1 MQVQTIK
8 PSPKYRTRMRIVLT
22 LIALAVVTGG
32 STFGLLI
39 ALGEGIEVFFLAFL
53 ISGLVA
59 AGLWIVAQLLVGPY
73 CDSLR
78 YEVEEDEVI
87 VRAGIWTHSVKHVPY
102 RTVTNLTVRRDV
114 LDRILGL
121 GTLRIQTAGMSGQ
134 KGAEETLAGME
145 TAQEVYETVAAELR
159 RFRSGMAPTQADSEG
174 IPAPAAAGETM
185 AELLDEVR
193 AIRQALETR

>member
-1 MQVQTIK
+1 MQVQRIK
-8 PSPKYRTRMRIVLT
+8 PSPKYRTRMRVVLT
-22 LIALAVVTGG
+22 LIALAVVTG
-32 STFGLLI
+32 SSIVGLLI
-39 ALGEGIEVFFLAFL
+39 ALDQGIRAFFLAFL
-53 ISGLVA
+53 ISSLVA
-59 AGLWIVAQLLVGPY
+59 GGFWIVAQLLVGPY
-73 CDSLR
+73 YNSLR

-87 VRAGIWTHSVKHVPY
+87 VRAGIWTQSVKHVPY
-102 RTVTNLTVRRDV
+102 RTVTNLTVKRDV

-134 KGAEETLAGME
+134 QGAEETLAGME

>member
-1 MQVQTIK
+1 MQVQRIK

-22 LIALAVVTGG
+22 LIALAVVAG
-32 STFGLLI
+32 SSILGLLI
-39 ALGEGIEVFFLAFL
+39 ALDEGIRAFLLAFL
-53 ISGLVA
+53 ISSLVA
-59 AGLWIVAQLLVGPY
+59 GGFWVVAQLLVGPY
-73 CDSLR
+73 YNSLR

-87 VRAGIWTHSVKHVPY
+87 VHAGIWTQSVKHVPY
-102 RTVTNLTVRRDV
+102 RTVTNLTVKRDV
-114 LDRILGL
+114 LDRILGI
-121 GTLRIQTAGMSGQ
+121 GTLCIQTAGMSGQ

-174 IPAPAAAGETM
+174 ISAPAAAGETM

>member
-8 PSPKYRTRMRIVLT
+8 PSPKYRSRMRIVLT
-22 LIALAVVTGG
+22 LIALTFVTG
-32 STFGLLI
+32 SSILGLLI
-39 ALGEGIEVFFLAFL
+39 ALDKGIRVFFLAFL
-53 ISGLVA
+53 VSSLVA
-59 AGLWIVAQLLVGPY
+59 GMWWIVAQLLVGPY
-73 CDSLR
+73 YNSLR
-78 YEVEEDEVI
+78 YEIEEDEVI
-87 VRAGIWTHSVKHVPY
+87 VRAGIWTQSVKHVPY
-102 RTVTNLTVRRDV
+102 RTVTNMTVKRDV
-114 LDRILGL
+114 LDRLLGL

-145 TAQEVYETVAAELR
+145 TAQEVYETVATELR

-174 IPAPAAAGETM
+174 IPAPAAPSATM

>member
-1 MQVQTIK
+1 MQVQMIK

-22 LIALAVVTGG
+22 LIAVAVVTG
-32 STFGLLI
+32 SSSFGLLI
-39 ALGEGIEVFFLAFL
+39 ALDEGIRVFFLAFL
-53 ISGLVA
+53 ISSLVA
-59 AGLWIVAQLLVGPY
+59 GGFWIVAQLLVGPY
-73 CDSLR
+73 YNSLR
-78 YEVEEDEVI
+78 YEVKEDEVI
-87 VRAGIWTHSVKHVPY
+87 VRAGIWTQSVKHVPY
-102 RTVTNLTVRRDV
+102 RTVTNLTVKRDV

-134 KGAEETLAGME
+134 KGAEETLAGMDA
-145 TAQEVYETVAAELR
+145 AQEVYETVAAELR

-174 IPAPAAAGETM
+174 VPVPAASGETM